1 VYSTCHVMR
10 SLTYEMNREFGGL
23 GVVQEKRSALYAY
36 PQSLYLGFGQ
46 LTRAEDLRDV
56 MVSGTNVM

>member
-1 VYSTCHVMR
+1 MR